1 MTKGATEKLRK
12 VNASEDCTLDFMQVF
27 IPRTLNYKMNESK
40 KNAELSKIEYA
51 VYTPTKK

>member
-1 MTKGATEKLRK
+1 
-12 VNASEDCTLDFMQVF
+12 MQVF